1 MSDEWMLAHDFMNV
15 PPPPDESRGWWW
27 YRPVSE
33 LKLKTPMTVTSN
45 ATLREALDTLEKF
58 GFDQLPVMD
67 EEEAEGKLRGVVTTK
82 TLLGAMLTK
91 GRLGPNDSVLGA
103 LYAKHIAVSPD
114 APLGKLSIVLE
125 AEPFIL
131 VVKGNFHNATYRY

>member
-15 PPPPDESRGWWW
+15 PPPPDESLGWWW
-27 YRPVSE
+27 YRPVSK

-58 GFDQLPVMD
+58 GFDQLPVMN
-67 EEEAEGKLRGVVTTK
+67 EEEAGGDLRGVVTTK

-103 LYAKHIAVSPD
+103 LYTKYIAVSPD

-125 AEPFIL
+125 DETFIL